1 LLNVWIEMQ
10 HPQHGLERF
19 RIKVIKKY
27 NLAANTIQPK
37 ILSRSSSGI
46 NCLYVGRN
54 VSEEEVKNYLVNYF
68 REKNLLEAITKMK
81 MQT

>member
-1 LLNVWIEMQ
+1 MQ

-27 NLAANTIQPK
+27 NLVANTIQPK
-37 ILSRSSSGI
+37 VPSRSGSGI
-46 NCLYVGRN
+46 SCLYIGRN
-54 VSEEEVKNYLVNYF
+54 VSEEEVKNYLINYF

-81 MQT
+81 MHM